1 MIYRVARREARSNT
15 GARLTSAGSGLQL
28 SPTLRKIIH
37 IDMDCFYAAIEE
49 RENPSLRGKPVG
61 VSGSDRRS
69 VLTTANYE
77 ARKFGCRSA
86 MPVFKAL
93 ALCPQLILVPV
104 QFDLYRAVSSR
115 IRAIFGR
122 FTDLIEPLSLDE
134 AYLDVSHLQSSG
146 ESIAREIRAQIFE
159 ETGLTASAGIS
170 ANKLIA
176 KIASDWHKPNGQK
189 QVTAEEIPAFM
200 AALPVGRIWG
210 VGQKMREKLT
220 ALGIATCADLQQ
232 LDQIELSQRFGK
244 WGIELWHL
252 CRGIDERPVTPDRT
266 RKSVSSETTFAEN
279 IQVLPAL
286 IPPLRGM
293 IAGLLEDLSKSHAD
307 RVIRS
312 LVVKM
317 KFADFHRTTAERA
330 GHVVDEAIFEELL
343 TEAWKRGNQ
352 RAVRLLGVGVRFEDP
367 KELAQLEFFG

>member
-1 MIYRVARREARSNT
+1 
-15 GARLTSAGSGLQL
+15 
-28 SPTLRKIIH
+28 
-37 IDMDCFYAAIEE
+37 MDCFYAAIEE
-49 RENPSLRGKPVG
+49 RENPALRGKPVG
-61 VSGSDRRS
+61 VGGSERRG

-93 ALCPQLILVPV
+93 ALCPQLVLVPV
-104 QFDLYRAVSSR
+104 RFDLYRAVSSQ

-122 FTDLIEPLSLDE
+122 FTELIEPLSLDE

-146 ESIAREIRAQIFE
+146 DSIAREIRAQIFE
-159 ETGLTASAGIS
+159 ETRLTASAGIAS
-170 ANKLIA
+170 NKLVA

-189 QVTAEEIPAFM
+189 HVTAEELPAFI

-210 VGQKMREKLT
+210 VGGKMREKLN
-220 ALGIATCADLQQ
+220 ALGIETCADLQQ
-232 LDQIELSQRFGK
+232 LDQIELSRRFGK

-252 CRGIDERPVTPDRT
+252 CRGIDDRPVTPERT
-266 RKSVSSETTFAEN
+266 RKSVSSETTFSEN
-279 IQVLPAL
+279 LHDLPSL
-286 IPPLRGM
+286 FPPMRAMLD
-293 IAGLLEDLSKSHAD
+293 GLVEDLSTSHPD
-307 RVIRS
+307 RTIRS

-330 GHVVDEAIFEELL
+330 GHHFDPAVFEELL
-343 TEAWKRGNQ
+343 AEAWRRGNN

-367 KELAQLEFFG
+367 KEVEQMDFFA

>member
-1 MIYRVARREARSNT
+1 
-15 GARLTSAGSGLQL
+15 
-28 SPTLRKIIH
+28 LRKIIH

-49 RENPSLRGKPVG
+49 RENPALRGKPVG
-61 VSGSDRRS
+61 VGGSERRG

-104 QFDLYRAVSSR
+104 QFDLYRAVSAR

-146 ESIAREIRAQIFE
+146 AAIAREIRAQILE
-159 ETGLTASAGIS
+159 ETGLTASAGIAS
-170 ANKLIA
+170 NKLVA

-189 QVTAEEIPAFM
+189 QVTDEELPAFI

-220 ALGIATCADLQQ
+220 ALGIETCADLQQ
-232 LDQIELSQRFGK
+232 LDQIELSRRFGK

-252 CRGIDERPVTPDRT
+252 CRGIDDRPVTPDRT
-266 RKSVSSETTFAEN
+266 RKSVSSETTFSEN
-279 IQVLPAL
+279 LQDLPAL
-286 IPPLRGM
+286 LSPMRAMLD
-293 IAGLLEDLSKSHAD
+293 GLIEDLATSHPD
-307 RVIRS
+307 RAIRS

-330 GHVVDEAIFEELL
+330 GHHVDPAIFEELL
-343 TEAWKRGNQ
+343 AEAWRRGNN

-367 KELAQLEFFG
+367 KEVEQMEFFG

>member
-1 MIYRVARREARSNT
+1 
-15 GARLTSAGSGLQL
+15 
-28 SPTLRKIIH
+28 LRKIIH

-49 RENPSLRGKPVG
+49 RENPALRGKPVG
-61 VSGSDRRS
+61 VGGSERRG

-77 ARKFGCRSA
+77 ARKYGCRSA

-93 ALCPQLILVPV
+93 ELCPHLVLVPV
-104 QFDLYRAVSSR
+104 QFDLYRAVSSQ

-146 ESIAREIRAQIFE
+146 EAVAREIRAQIFE
-159 ETGLTASAGIS
+159 ETGLTASAGIAS
-170 ANKLIA
+170 NKLIA

-189 QVTAEEIPAFM
+189 QVTAGELAAFITE
-200 AALPVGRIWG
+200 LPVGRIWG
-210 VGQKMREKLT
+210 VGKKMREKLT
-220 ALGIATCADLQQ
+220 ALGIETCGDLQKR
-232 LDQIELSQRFGK
+232 DQIELSQRFGK

-252 CRGIDERPVTPDRT
+252 CRGIDDRAVTPDRT
-266 RKSVSSETTFAEN
+266 RKSVSSEMTFSEN
-279 IQVLPAL
+279 IEVLPAL
-286 IPPLRGM
+286 VPPMRGM
-293 IAGLLEDLSKSHAD
+293 IDGLREDLAKSHSD

-317 KFADFHRTTAERA
+317 KFADFNRTTAERA
-330 GHVVDEAIFEELL
+330 GHAIDPAIFEELL
-343 TEAWKRGNQ
+343 TEAWKRGNN

-367 KELAQLEFFG
+367 KETEQMEFFG

>member
-1 MIYRVARREARSNT
+1 M
-15 GARLTSAGSGLQL
+15 
-28 SPTLRKIIH
+28 RKIIH

-61 VSGSDRRS
+61 VGGSERRG

-93 ALCPQLILVPV
+93 ALCPHLVLVPC
-104 QFDLYRAVSSR
+104 QFDLYRAVSSQ

-122 FTDLIEPLSLDE
+122 FTELIEPLSLDE
-134 AYLDVSHLQSSG
+134 AYLDVSHLKSSG

-159 ETGLTASAGIS
+159 ETGLTASAGIAS
-170 ANKLIA
+170 NKLVA

-189 QVTAEEIPAFM
+189 QVTDEELPVFI

-210 VGQKMREKLT
+210 VGKKMREKLS
-220 ALGIATCADLQQ
+220 ALKIETCAELQQ

-252 CRGIDERPVTPDRT
+252 CRGIDDRPVTPDRT

-286 IPPLRGM
+286 IPPMR
-293 IAGLLEDLSKSHAD
+293 GLLEGLIEDLAKSHAD

-312 LVVKM
+312 LIVKM

-330 GHVVDEAIFEELL
+330 GHLVDPSIFEELL
-343 TEAWKRGNQ
+343 AEAWKRGNN

-367 KELAQLEFFG
+367 KEVEQMEFFG